1 MNYLDDDAVTL
12 ERGAIDHAGAQ
23 KYGKIATVPDN
34 YVTDLQKDLQ
44 TLGFSPGEAD
54 GIFGAQT
61 RDALISFQYA
71 ANSPIRLVND
81 QTEIQVVSTYTAV
94 AHGSCDAATR
104 QELRLWLN
112 NHYQLASS
120 DSPSR
125 WIGPENPQMVSG
137 IQFADSSASA
147 QYWPI
152 HTHESGGR
160 EIAYLGVSGTIYG
173 QNGRRFLASRDS
185 GTRFHVGIDLWGKAG
200 DIVVACEAGT
210 IVNHYHFYNG
220 VYALFVECDS
230 GIVIN
235 YGEVAEDS
243 WKKFGLNKGSRVAA
257 GQKIA
262 CIGQMHNSAM
272 CHFETYKKGTID
284 NKKYLTNDATPPI
297 ELLNPTKY
305 LLHLAKNGI

>member
-125 WIGPENPQMVSG
+125 
-137 IQFADSSASA
+137 FADSSASA

-185 GTRFHVGIDLWGKAG
+185 GTRFHVGLI
-200 DIVVACEAGT
+200 
-210 IVNHYHFYNG
+210 
-220 VYALFVECDS
+220 
-230 GIVIN
+230 
-235 YGEVAEDS
+235 YGE
-243 WKKFGLNKGSRVAA
+243 KRVILWLRA
-257 GQKIA
+257 KLERSSI
-262 CIGQMHNSAM
+262 I
-272 CHFETYKKGTID
+272 TIFTMA
-284 NKKYLTNDATPPI
+284 YMPCS
-297 ELLNPTKY
+297 
-305 LLHLAKNGI
+305 